1 MGTLGC
7 INDMLR
13 RDKENRE
20 LRKRGRERML
30 KHGRNFLIPGKC
42 RQIHNC
48 LQRRL
53 IVSERKSWKKKNV
66 IKIRLS
72 R

>member
-20 LRKRGRERML
+20 LRKRGRER
-30 KHGRNFLIPGKC
+30 
-42 RQIHNC
+42 
-48 LQRRL
+48 
-53 IVSERKSWKKKNV
+53 SERKSWKKKNV